1 MVAGPEPFWPTDRTA
16 EFIGV
21 DDMTLRRWAQQG
33 VIPAYKCG
41 PRQWRFRPSEVEAWI
56 LSSRSSAEKVSR

>member
-41 PRQWRFRPSEVEAWI
+41 PAPVALQAVRGRGLD